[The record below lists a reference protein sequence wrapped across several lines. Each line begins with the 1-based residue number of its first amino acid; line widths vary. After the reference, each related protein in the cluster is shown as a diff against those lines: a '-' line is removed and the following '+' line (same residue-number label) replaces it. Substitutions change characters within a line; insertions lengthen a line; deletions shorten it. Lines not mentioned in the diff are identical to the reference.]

1 MANWYGAARSNY
13 VKIKDLNSLKKAL
26 EPFDIKISGEVGSD
40 LVCLLCGD
48 SSDGAWPSYSEDDEG
63 NELEFNFAEYVV
75 PYMAPDQVLVVM
87 EAGAEKLRYI
97 TGYAEAYHS
106 DGRMVKVS
114 LYDIYALA
122 EKEFGV
128 SRGDISYAE
137 Y

>member
-13 VKIKDLNSLKKAL
+13 IKIKDINGLEEAL
-26 EPFDIKISGEVGSD
+26 EPFDINISKDRDGEF
-40 LVCLLCGD
+40 VCLLSGD

-63 NELEFNFAEYVV
+63 NELEFNFITHVV
-75 PYMAPDQVLVVM
+75 PYMAPDQVLIVM

-106 DGRMVKVS
+106 DGRMVGLS
-114 LYDIYALA
+114 LHDIYALA

-128 SRGDISYAE
+128 AHSYISPAE